1 MQITKYAIYGERCS
15 GTNYLENLINL
26 NFDIEH
32 TDLYGHKH
40 FFGFNDLTNSEDTI
54 FIGIVRNPYDW
65 INSLYRDQ
73 HHLHEIFKD
82 VNVFL
87 HNKFYSIDENQK
99 EIINDRCIYNKR
111 KRYNNIF
118 EMRKTKL
125 QFLIDEMPV
134 KVKNYILIRH
144 EDLINDFENTMNKIK
159 QKGLTVKNNIH
170 FPVNTIQYK
179 KSNDIYL
186 PNSKINF
193 ISKEQ
198 ITNKLNLEYEKKK

>member
-1 MQITKYAIYGERCS
+1 
-15 GTNYLENLINL
+15 
-26 NFDIEH
+26 
-32 TDLYGHKH
+32 
-40 FFGFNDLTNSEDTI
+40 
-54 FIGIVRNPYDW
+54 
-65 INSLYRDQ
+65 
-73 HHLHEIFKD
+73 
-82 VNVFL
+82 
-87 HNKFYSIDENQK
+87 
-99 EIINDRCIYNKR
+99 
-111 KRYNNIF
+111 
-118 EMRKTKL
+118 MRKTKL